1 MNKTNFLLPV
11 VAMMF
16 GCLPMRGPQ
25 SMGEPPENPKSFPK
39 LSERN
44 RLLGALLPERTCY
57 DVQHYDINIDIDTDK
72 KYIKGHV
79 DITATAVADF
89 TILQVD
95 LAKDMQLNGVYYL
108 GKQLT
113 ATRREDAV
121 IVQFPQVDRGSDFK
135 FRVAYEGQPRVAKKP
150 PWDCLLYTSDAADE

>member
-1 MNKTNFLLPV
+1 
-11 VAMMF
+11 
-16 GCLPMRGPQ
+16 
-25 SMGEPPENPKSFPK
+25 MGEPPENPKSFPK

-121 IVQFPQVDRGSDFK
+121 IVQFPQVDPVS
-135 FRVAYEGQPRVAKKP
+135 
-150 PWDCLLYTSDAADE
+150 YTHLTLPTIYSV